1 MLHYNYISTFEAVL
15 LTKNCKIEP
24 PDLLFI
30 GLFQKK
36 PNRGG
41 MGVEDMEF
49 PSVNKKKQCRISRIL
64 GFWPWNFQGV

>member
-41 MGVEDMEF
+41 GGVEDMEF
-49 PSVNKKKQCRISRIL
+49 PSVNKKK
-64 GFWPWNFQGV
+64 

>member
-36 PNRGG
+36 PNGRDGG
-41 MGVEDMEF
+41 GGGGVEDMEF
-49 PSVNKKKQCRISRIL
+49 PSVNKKK
-64 GFWPWNFQGV
+64 

>member
-1 MLHYNYISTFEAVL
+1 MSNKIKGKIHAIFMLHYNFISTFEAVL
-15 LTKNCKIEP
+15 LTKNYKIEP

-41 MGVEDMEF
+41 LEVG
-49 PSVNKKKQCRISRIL
+49 
-64 GFWPWNFQGV
+64 G